1 MKYVITSKEMFL
13 HPTLLFPYTSS
24 RHTAYTIQTLLDV
37 QSTSSSMVYTN
48 NIIHFL
54 FDQKAEQ

>member
-1 MKYVITSKEMFL
+1 MFL

-37 QSTSSSMVYTN
+37 QSTSTSSSMVHTN